1 MLNKILNLIETIPE
15 EVKECFAIIINEK
28 DGKTLL
34 QEINNQY
41 IFENY
46 KKIDSFPLSV
56 MNIPVVIDF
65 TGEPCLKP
73 INKKDKYYLKLTRYL
88 ILDQETLE
96 ILTPTEKL
104 EQEEIDLL
112 AKLEAEDMLEFYKQ
126 ENR

>member
-65 TGEPCLKP
+65 TGEPCLEP
-73 INKKDKYYLKLTRYL
+73 INKKDKLLKLYYYEPHLFSIFFAFLRVVS
-88 ILDQETLE
+88 I
-96 ILTPTEKL
+96 
-104 EQEEIDLL
+104 
-112 AKLEAEDMLEFYKQ
+112 A
-126 ENR
+126 